1 MRWTWDGRKNRENE
15 QKHGLGFETAKLV
28 FDDPYAA
35 TREDMHSPERRWQTI
50 GVVENVTLIVVHT
63 GAASSP
69 SGDDEVGRIISA
81 RKATAGER
89 RAYEE
94 GIHQG

>member
-1 MRWTWDGRKNRENE
+1 MRWVWNDEKNRENE
-15 QKHGLGFETAKLV
+15 RKHGLGFDTAKLV
-28 FDDPYAA
+28 FEDPHAA

-50 GVVENVTLIVVHT
+50 GMVGNVTLIVVHT
-63 GAASSP
+63 WPAFMP
-69 SGDDEVGRIISA
+69 EGDDEVGRIISA
-81 RKATAGER
+81 RKATVYER